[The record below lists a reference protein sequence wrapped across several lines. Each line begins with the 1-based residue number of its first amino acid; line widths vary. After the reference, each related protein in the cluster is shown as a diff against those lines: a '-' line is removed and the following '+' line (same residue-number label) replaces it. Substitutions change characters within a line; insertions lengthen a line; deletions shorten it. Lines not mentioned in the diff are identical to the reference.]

1 MEKPV
6 TLDAPLTSLPGIG
19 PQRAALFAR
28 LNVRT
33 VGELLWLYPRTY
45 EDRTRLVSIASLE
58 AGTPACFEAAVV
70 TTPRTNRIPK
80 PGSRMLE
87 VTKFTVADDT
97 GRLNLTFF
105 NAAHSAGALRVG
117 ERYCF
122 YGVLTGDFAAYGM
135 TNPLFEP
142 CGRADEL
149 HGAARAGAG
158 RLPLRRA
165 PARDAAAGAAA
176 PLRSVRRGGGLP
188 RDPLPH
194 VGRRAGPGAAQAR
207 F

>member
-33 VGELLWLYPRTY
+33 VGELLRLYPRAY
-45 EDRTRLVSIASLE
+45 EDRTRLVPSPRSR
-58 AGTPACFEAAVV
+58 PARLPALRRPLL
-70 TTPRTNRIPK
+70 PRAHEPHSQARQPHARGHEIHR
-80 PGSRMLE
+80 GRRH
-87 VTKFTVADDT
+87 

-105 NAAHSAGALRVG
+105 NAAHSAGALRIG

-122 YGVLTGDFAAYGM
+122 YGVLTGDYAAYGM

-142 CGRADEL
+142 CDGPRTSR
-149 HGAARAGAG
+149 GAFCPSIR
-158 RLPLRRA
+158 
-165 PARDAAAGAAA
+165 
-176 PLRSVRRGGGLP
+176 
-188 RDPLPH
+188 
-194 VGRRAGPGAAQAR
+194 
-207 F
+207 

>member
-33 VGELLWLYPRTY
+33 VGELLRLYPRTY

-87 VTKFTVADDT
+87 VTKFTVAC
-97 GRLNLTFF
+97 L
-105 NAAHSAGALRVG
+105 
-117 ERYCF
+117 
-122 YGVLTGDFAAYGM
+122 
-135 TNPLFEP
+135 
-142 CGRADEL
+142 
-149 HGAARAGAG
+149 
-158 RLPLRRA
+158 
-165 PARDAAAGAAA
+165 
-176 PLRSVRRGGGLP
+176 
-188 RDPLPH
+188 
-194 VGRRAGPGAAQAR
+194 
-207 F
+207 

>member
-33 VGELLWLYPRTY
+33 VGELLRLYPRTY

-58 AGTPACFEAAVV
+58 VGTPACFEAAVV

-105 NAAHSAGALRVG
+105 NAAHSAGALRIG

-122 YGVLTGDFAAYGM
+122 YGVLTGDYAAYGM

-142 CGRADEL
+142 CDG
-149 HGAARAGAG
+149 
-158 RLPLRRA
+158 
-165 PARDAAAGAAA
+165 PARVTRRILPVYPLTAG
-176 PLRSVRRGGGLP
+176 LTLSLI
-188 RDPLPH
+188 H
-194 VGRRAGPGAAQAR
+194 I
-207 F
+207 

>member
-6 TLDAPLTSLPGIG
+6 TLDAPLPSLPGIG

-33 VGELLWLYPRTY
+33 VGELLRLYPRTY

-105 NAAHSAGALRVG
+105 NAAHSAGALRIG

-122 YGVLTGDFAAYGM
+122 YGVLTGDYAAYGM
-135 TNPLFEP
+135 TNPLFELCDGP
-142 CGRADEL
+142 ARVTRRILPVYPLTAGLTNSMVLRAQ
-149 HGAARAGAG
+149 AQASARLTPARHA
-158 RLPLRRA
+158 RRSLRR
-165 PARDAAAGAAA
+165 
-176 PLRSVRRGGGLP
+176 SLP
-188 RDPLPH
+188 PSPS
-194 VGRRAGPGAAQAR
+194 A
-207 F
+207 

>member
-33 VGELLWLYPRTY
+33 VGELLRLYPRTY

-58 AGTPACFEAAVV
+58 VGTPACFEAAVV

-97 GRLNLTFF
+97 LGDVYKRQDVFQCRALRRS
-105 NAAHSAGALRVG
+105 AAHRRAL
-117 ERYCF
+117 
-122 YGVLTGDFAAYGM
+122 L
-135 TNPLFEP
+135 L
-142 CGRADEL
+142 
-149 HGAARAGAG
+149 
-158 RLPLRRA
+158 LRRA
-165 PARDAAAGAAA
+165 DRRLRRLWHDEPA
-176 PLRSVRRGGGLP
+176 V
-188 RDPLPH
+188 
-194 VGRRAGPGAAQAR
+194 
-207 F
+207 

>member
-6 TLDAPLTSLPGIG
+6 TLDAPLTSLPGSG

-33 VGELLWLYPRTY
+33 VGELLRLYPRTY

-58 AGTPACFEAAVV
+58 VGTPACFEAAVV

-105 NAAHSAGALRVG
+105 NAAHSAGALRIG

-122 YGVLTGDFAAYGM
+122 YGVLTGDYAA
-135 TNPLFEP
+135 
-142 CGRADEL
+142 
-149 HGAARAGAG
+149 
-158 RLPLRRA
+158 
-165 PARDAAAGAAA
+165 
-176 PLRSVRRGGGLP
+176 
-188 RDPLPH
+188 
-194 VGRRAGPGAAQAR
+194 
-207 F
+207 